1 MSIPKRREHLVE
13 PPAPGPADV
22 PARRPF
28 AAFVQ
33 EHRNGGLHH
42 ELSDGLAELVSA
54 CIEHGKPGTVTLQL
68 KVQPNKDGVT
78 VVVTD
83 TVALRAPEGDR
94 GAALYFT
101 DVRGNL
107 SRHNPNQLTMPL
119 REAPAPAGEPRD
131 VPDDKREAP
140 AS

>member
-13 PPAPGPADV
+13 PTSPGLDEP

-28 AAFVQ
+28 AAFLQ

-42 ELSDGLAELVSA
+42 ELSDALAELVTA
-54 CIEHGKPGTVTLQL
+54 CVEHAKAGTVILQV
-68 KVQPNKDGVT
+68 KGQPNKDGQT

-83 TVALRAPEGDR
+83 TVMLRAPEGDR

-101 DVRGNL
+101 DARGNL
-107 SRHNPNQLTMPL
+107 SRHNPNQLAMPL

-131 VPDDKREAP
+131 VPDEKREAP